1 MQVGTFYLIGPGI
14 INKKSQ
20 LLEKTFLTF
29 FKQMLTELLSFKKW
43 PRRWRWSS
51 TGNLVLRLSLLPT
64 LSLVREASS
73 TDRQIMTQKH
83 RQNLQRF

>member
-29 FKQMLTELLSFKKW
+29 FKQMLTELLPESQSGASFQLHDG
-43 PRRWRWSS
+43 SHAF
-51 TGNLVLRLSLLPT
+51 LYLLRSGRGDGVGVQLAT
-64 LSLVREASS
+64 
-73 TDRQIMTQKH
+73 
-83 RQNLQRF
+83 

>member
-29 FKQMLTELLSFKKW
+29 FKQTLTELLPESQSGASF
-43 PRRWRWSS
+43 PLHDGSHAF
-51 TGNLVLRLSLLPT
+51 LYLLRSGRGDGVGVQLAT
-64 LSLVREASS
+64 
-73 TDRQIMTQKH
+73 
-83 RQNLQRF
+83 